1 MSKLTG
7 STIPYAIT
15 FGNHDYVEHTRNSV
29 TGNTFFPLSI
39 FEGMS
44 TFGDSYDT
52 NCENTYHVV
61 NIKGNDIFLDIDPI
75 RPLYKFRFLLDIK
88 GLRKMKLK
96 KLS

>member
-1 MSKLTG
+1 VEFKIGDIVKFKTNDINNINIDIVYDMKKSY
-7 STIPYAIT
+7 TI
-15 FGNHDYVEHTRNSV
+15 
-29 TGNTFFPLSI
+29 
-39 FEGMS
+39 
-44 TFGDSYDT
+44 
-52 NCENTYHVV
+52 V